1 MVNKQADRS
10 RDRAREDYLKAI
22 YHLSGG
28 TPVKAAELARHLHV
42 SRASVS
48 KIRRV
53 LEQDGL
59 IGRARTRADALRLT
73 RRGLGL
79 AVRVVRRHRLVETFL
94 YRSLGVPLERL
105 HVAAE
110 KLEHS
115 ISDDVA
121 RRLSDFLGNPA
132 SDPHGHPIPGVRAAK
147 RDRAERS
154 LAEVR
159 PGEKIKIVSLDD
171 RDEKTVRRLDA
182 LGVLPGLRAT
192 VVKRGPTGT
201 TLRSASGEIVVSN
214 LAAAQVGC
222 AVRKS

>member
-22 YHLSGG
+22 YHLSGR
-28 TPVKAAELARHLHV
+28 TPVKAAELARHLRV

-53 LEQDGL
+53 LERDGL
-59 IGRARTRADALRLT
+59 IGRARRRADALILT
-73 RRGLGL
+73 RRGFGI

-105 HVAAE
+105 HRAAE

-121 RRLSDFLGNPA
+121 RRLSHFLGNPD
-132 SDPHGHPIPGVRAAK
+132 SDPHGHPIPGAGSARRER
-147 RDRAERS
+147 RDLTLDAI
-154 LAEVR
+154 A
-159 PGEKIKIVSLDD
+159 PGKEIVVVSLDD
-171 RDEKTVRRLDA
+171 GDEKTIRKLDA
-182 LGVLPGLRAT
+182 LGVLPGLRAI
-192 VVKRGPTGT
+192 VLSSGAGGT
-201 TLRSASGEIVVSN
+201 RLR
-214 LAAAQVGC
+214 AAGRDIRIPNPAAGR
-222 AVRKS
+222 VRCMAN

>member
-22 YHLSGG
+22 YHLSDGNA
-28 TPVKAAELARHLHV
+28 VKAAELARHLRV

-53 LEQDGL
+53 LEHDGL
-59 IGRARTRADALRLT
+59 IGRARRRADALTLT

-105 HVAAE
+105 HRAAE

-121 RRLSDFLGNPA
+121 RRLSQFLGNPKR
-132 SDPHGHPIPGVRAAK
+132 DPHGHPIPGTGCEK
-147 RDRAERS
+147 RERREQS
-154 LAEVR
+154 LATVL
-159 PGEKIKIVSLDD
+159 PGTKIVVVSLDD
-171 RDEKTVRRLDA
+171 GDEKVVRKLDA
-182 LGVLPGLRAT
+182 LGVLPGMRAT
-192 VVKRGPTGT
+192 VVSNHSGI
-201 TLRSASGEIVVSN
+201 TLRTASEDIVVS
-214 LAAAQVGC
+214 LIAAGR
-222 AVRKS
+222 VRCMAR

>member
-22 YHLSGG
+22 YQLSDGNA
-28 TPVKAAELARHLHV
+28 VKAAELARHLRV

-53 LEQDGL
+53 LEHDGL
-59 IGRARTRADALRLT
+59 IGRARRRADALTLT

-105 HVAAE
+105 HRAAE

-121 RRLSDFLGNPA
+121 RRLSDFLGNPKR
-132 SDPHGHPIPGVRAAK
+132 DPHGHPIPGTGSEK
-147 RDRAERS
+147 RERRELS
-154 LAEVR
+154 LSDVS
-159 PGEKIKIVSLDD
+159 PGTKIVVLSLDD
-171 RDEKTVRRLDA
+171 ADEKVVRKLDA

-192 VVKRGPTGT
+192 VASDRPGV
-201 TLRSASGEIVVSN
+201 TLRTANQDIVVSQI
-214 LAAAQVGC
+214 AAGR
-222 AVRKS
+222 VRCMVR